1 MKSKIT
7 FVTALLD
14 IGRSDLS
21 SDFSRSFER
30 YLETFFTLLKHLK
43 DKNLV
48 VYIDKKY
55 HDKIRTIKNNNIVFK
70 SISTEDIKNT
80 EYYND
85 IQKIRNDESWRNQV
99 GWLKNSTQAN
109 LEFYNALIFQKIH
122 FLEDISLENPF
133 ESEYFIWLDAGI
145 ANAQCHPGY
154 FSKDWLEERL
164 THHLQKFLFL
174 CFPYDSSTEIHGF
187 SIDKM
192 KEICKTE
199 NVNRVARATFFGG
212 KALDVQEMSKAFR
225 EISKQSLSEGYMG
238 TEESIFTILTYL
250 YPEKINTQMIQ
261 SNGLVYE
268 FFERLQNNIRTIF
281 NKTDLYI
288 VTYNSPAQFKATAE
302 AIRNNCS
309 DMFDN
314 SNKYVINNS
323 TDDSYSLEYN
333 NLFREYNFKEF
344 KLDNIGI
351 CGARQYV
358 AEHFDTTNAEY
369 MFFFEDDMIMNGHDL
384 SNSKCKNGFLKYHKN
399 LYADLLN
406 IILNEE
412 YDFIKLNFTE
422 FFGDNSIQWS
432 WYNVSQEYRFKKW
445 PNNKDVSKHNPP
457 LCLFRNIKSY
467 NGLAY
472 ADGEIY
478 YCNWPQI
485 VSKNGNRK
493 MFLETKWQ
501 HPYEQTWMSHI
512 YKLTASS
519 HLRSAILLLSPT
531 THNRFEHYDASERKE
546 N

>member
-21 SDFSRSFER
+21 GDFSRTFER
-30 YLETFFTLLKHLK
+30 YLETFYALLKHLK

-48 VYIDKKY
+48 VYIDEKY
-55 HDKIRTIKNNNIVFK
+55 QDKIKKIKNDKIIFK

-122 FLEDISLENPF
+122 FLEEISSSNPF
-133 ESEYFIWLDAGI
+133 ESEYFIWIDAGI

-164 THHLQKFLFL
+164 IGHLQKFLFL

-187 SIDKM
+187 SIEKM

-212 KALDVQEMSKAFR
+212 KAFDIKEMSKAFR

-250 YPEKINTQMIQ
+250 YPEKINIQMIQ
-261 SNGLVYE
+261 SNGLIYE

-309 DMFDN
+309 DMFVN

-323 TDDSYSLEYN
+323 TDDSYALEYN
-333 NLFREYNFKEF
+333 SLFREYNFTEF

-358 AEHFDTTNAEY
+358 AEHFDTTNSEY
-369 MFFFEDDMIMNGHDL
+369 MFFFEDDMIMNGCDL
-384 SNSKCKNGFLKYHKN
+384 SDSKCKNGFLKYHKN

-406 IILNEE
+406 IMLYEE
-412 YDFIKLNFTE
+412 YDFVKLNFTE
-422 FFGDNSIQWS
+422 FFGDNSTQWS
-432 WYNVSQEYRFKKW
+432 WYNVSQEYRSEKW
-445 PNNKDVSKHNPP
+445 PDNKDVSKDSPP

-512 YKLTASS
+512 YKLTTTNY
-519 HLRSAILLLSPT
+519 LKPAILLLSPT